1 MQGATQSA
9 EITGERPTA
18 SATVLLTAVF
28 LLFCCTGCVR
38 QRIRIQASY
47 RIEDNAGF
55 PMLVPTLAG
64 KTKPGLF
71 QTSVILLPGSAPKAV
86 SPGGNACTIGGEDFS
101 IRPGVPADGEH
112 WIVRSPSVSGWNAL
126 RTDTDADTQWKSF
139 NRDLIA
145 KERGC
150 FPSALSIYS
159 IRAAVAKTI
168 PIPANEVPSFLY
180 ADEGENFI
188 NLVPG
193 MRIAI
198 QKLDE
203 TGNLAK
209 PNLTHTP
216 QLSMAEYEVI
226 SRSDGGVALRCR
238 HSTEQKREPQ
248 FGSKGIEIC
257 ELSKRFHGETV
268 LRLLLEGFSDARSVS
283 DPVLLGASDAME
295 LDVATDVVRSTGAGK
310 CSKQASD
317 LRCMELPRG
326 SVSIFSTVW
335 INGHQRAYPFGTSL
349 AVIVTS
355 LPPSEQ
361 RKALDSIRV
370 FRQLA
375 RKDYAEIQ
383 FPRTLDGARQV
394 LLIPDDRV
402 QWRP

>member
-1 MQGATQSA
+1 MKGAPHSA

-71 QTSVILLPGSAPKAV
+71 QTSVILLPGSAPKAL

-145 KERGC
+145 QERGC
-150 FPSALSIYS
+150 FPSDVSIYS

-193 MRIAI
+193 MRITI
-198 QKLDE
+198 QKMDA
-203 TGNLAK
+203 TGNLEK
-209 PNLTHTP
+209 PNFTHPP

-238 HSTEQKREPQ
+238 HSTEQRREPQ
-248 FGSKGIEIC
+248 PGSTGIEIC

-268 LRLLLEGFSDARSVS
+268 LRLLLEGFSGARSVS

-295 LDVATDVVRSTGAGK
+295 LDVATDVVRSGGAGK
-310 CSKQASD
+310 CSKQTSD
-317 LRCMELPRG
+317 LLCMELPRG

-355 LPPSEQ
+355 LPSSEQ

-375 RKDYAEIQ
+375 RNDYAEIQ
-383 FPRTLDGARQV
+383 FPRTLDGAREV